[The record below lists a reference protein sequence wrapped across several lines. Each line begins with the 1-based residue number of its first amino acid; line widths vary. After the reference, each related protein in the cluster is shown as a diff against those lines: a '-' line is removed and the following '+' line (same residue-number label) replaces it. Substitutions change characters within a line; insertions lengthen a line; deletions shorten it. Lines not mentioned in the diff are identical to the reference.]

1 MHAHVLSNGHTRLD
15 DRAPSPPERI
25 AAVALV
31 GVMAVGSLVLWI
43 GIPAASLWAWS
54 QLNHGYTTVYAAA
67 LIGSPLA
74 MGACAWM
81 LHRVNWVYLRLT
93 RTPEQRRAH
102 TAWLR
107 SMSGSGRRQSRGV
120 LEMCMSVSVVLAII
134 TFTVWFF
141 FFAGLSVAPYN

>member
-1 MHAHVLSNGHTRLD
+1 MHALALLL
-15 DRAPSPPERI
+15 
-25 AAVALV
+25 VA
-31 GVMAVGSLVLWI
+31 VMAAGSLVLWI
-43 GIPAASLWAWS
+43 GIPAAVLWLWAKLT
-54 QLNHGYTTVYAAA
+54 QHYTTIYAAA

-74 MGACAWM
+74 MGACAWA
-81 LHRVNWVYLRLT
+81 LHRVNWLYLRLT

-107 SMSGSGRRQSRGV
+107 SMSGSGRRQQRGV
-120 LEMCMSVSVVLAII
+120 LDVCMSVSVVLAII